1 MVNEINATADES
13 AKTHW
18 SKVLAI
24 VSSIVGLIS
33 FAMFVTT
40 YIINRRLESQKE
52 RQQQLF
58 LAATQRFTKVLDE
71 KNDQLDD
78 LGNKLANLDRLTS
91 QVNDLH
97 RHIVRRGRIIDTKV
111 DETGLVSDQRSRI
124 EQIYS

>member
-97 RHIVRRGRIIDTKV
+97 RRIVRRGRIADNKV